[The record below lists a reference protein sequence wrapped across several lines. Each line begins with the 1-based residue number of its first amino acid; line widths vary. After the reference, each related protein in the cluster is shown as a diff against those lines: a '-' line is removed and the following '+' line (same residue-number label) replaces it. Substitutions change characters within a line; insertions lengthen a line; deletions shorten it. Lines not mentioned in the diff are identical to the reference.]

1 MTTTLGHVLDD
12 PVRASLRGAHAR
24 FRLGDG
30 SVVRYRPE
38 VARFIGHPAE
48 PSAEEFAALARLA
61 APGVPLPLRGVRGPL
76 PAGWRIVEEVQL
88 VQYDGAAL
96 ATAPDDEA
104 EVLGPRNVDEILD
117 LVTRTRPGPFERR
130 TVELGL
136 YLGLRDDAGR
146 LIALAGER
154 LHPPG
159 WTEISAVCTDP
170 AHRGT
175 GLATRL
181 IRAVGHHIRSR
192 GEVPF
197 LHTSAGNTGA
207 RAVYEHL
214 GFRLRATIPLLLTLP
229 PTTDPT
235 GAP

>member
-12 PVRASLRGAHAR
+12 PVRASLQGAHAR

-30 SVVRYRPE
+30 AVVRYRPD
-38 VARFIGHPAE
+38 VARFVGHPPQPA
-48 PSAEEFAALARLA
+48 AADYAALARLA
-61 APGVPLPLRGVRGPL
+61 VPGTPLSLRGVRGPL
-76 PAGWRIVEEVQL
+76 PEGWRIVDEIPL

-96 ATAPDDEA
+96 ETTPDDEA

-117 LVTRTRPGPFERR
+117 LVARTRPGPFERR

-136 YLGLRDDAGR
+136 YLGLRDDSGR

-154 LHPPG
+154 LRPPG

-170 AHRGT
+170 AHRGR

-181 IRAVGHHIRSR
+181 VRAVGHHIRAR
-192 GEVPF
+192 GDVPF
-197 LHTSAGNTGA
+197 LHTSAENTGA
-207 RAVYEHL
+207 RAVYEGL
-214 GFRLRATIPLLLTLP
+214 GFRLRASIPLLLVQP
-229 PTTDPT
+229 PARPT
-235 GAP
+235 GES

>member
-12 PVRASLRGAHAR
+12 PVRASLYGAHAR

-30 SVVRYRPE
+30 AVVRYRPE
-38 VARFIGHPAE
+38 VARFVGHP
-48 PSAEEFAALARLA
+48 PQPTSGDYAALASLA
-61 APGVPLPLRGVRGPL
+61 VPGTPISLRGVPEPL
-76 PAGWRIVEEVQL
+76 PPGWRIVERIPL
-88 VQYDGAAL
+88 VQYEGAAL
-96 ATAPDDEA
+96 ATASDDEA
-104 EVLGPRNVDEILD
+104 EVLGPNDTDEILD
-117 LVTRTRPGPFERR
+117 LIARTRPGPFERR

-136 YLGLRDDAGR
+136 YLGLRDDRGR

-154 LHPPG
+154 LRPPG

-170 AHRGT
+170 AHRGR

-181 IRAVGHHIRSR
+181 VRAVGHHIRER
-192 GEVPF
+192 GDVPF
-197 LHTSAGNTGA
+197 LHTSAENTGA

-214 GFRLRATIPLLLTLP
+214 GFRLRASIPLLLALP

-235 GAP
+235 GAS